1 MKLEDNLK
9 IAKLVDTYG
18 KLLTNKQFEIITSY
32 LNDDLTLSEIA
43 DNVGISRQAVND
55 SINQSIKS
63 LSEYEERL
71 KIIEKEDELLGNLNE
86 LKLLLNEDTLIDKID
101 KIIEIIRS

>member
-9 IAKLVDTYG
+9 VAKLVDTYG

-71 KIIEKEDELLGNLNE
+71 KIIEKEDELFGSLNE

>member
-9 IAKLVDTYG
+9 LAKLVDTYG
-18 KLLTNKQFEIITSY
+18 MLLTNKQFEIITSY

-55 SINQSIKS
+55 SINQSVKS
-63 LSEYEERL
+63 LNEYEQKL
-71 KIIEKEDELLGNLNE
+71 KLIEKEDKLLSKLNE
-86 LKLLLNEDTLIDKID
+86 LSLYSNKNTLTDKINE
-101 KIIEIIRS
+101 IIEIIRG

>member
-9 IAKLVDTYG
+9 VAKLVDTYG

-32 LNDDLTLSEIA
+32 LNEDLTLSEIA
-43 DNVGISRQAVND
+43 NNVGISRQAVND

-71 KIIEKEDELLGNLNE
+71 KIIEKEDKLINKLNE
-86 LKLLLNEDTLIDKID
+86 LELLFDQDALKDKIND
-101 KIIEIIRS
+101 IIEIVRS